1 MFLWITPRP
10 PHLAK
15 AMAMADSVTVSIGEL
30 SMGIFSLI
38 RWVRSCG
45 HIHLRRNHLA
55 VGRKQQDIIKSD
67 GRMGNFVVH
76 GVSHGSIRGQEITI
90 SIYVIG
96 VPVTAS
102 NWTLSPRGAS
112 GKAVSGARWR
122 LTDWSLLPI
131 RIPISLTPARAQRVR
146 SVSRWPL
153 WRTERR
159 SWYAA
164 CRFPHAVRQRGYV
177 C

>member
-1 MFLWITPRP
+1 
-10 PHLAK
+10 
-15 AMAMADSVTVSIGEL
+15 
-30 SMGIFSLI
+30 
-38 RWVRSCG
+38 
-45 HIHLRRNHLA
+45 
-55 VGRKQQDIIKSD
+55 
-67 GRMGNFVVH
+67 MGNFVVH

-131 RIPISLTPARAQRVR
+131 RIPISLTPARGEALR

-164 CRFPHAVRQRGYV
+164 CRFPTPCASVATCAAARMIHQLVEWDKETAIWWAGACELTFHFDDMLCWVRSLFPPAHHGLTHAGPTLRGSSGLEVRI
-177 C
+177 